1 MNICSYTFEEYIE
14 RIKSLHGFAAPG
26 VAIGGFMVDLAYQH
40 LAEGGLFDVVCE
52 TPKCLPDA
60 IQILTPCTV
69 GNGWLTVVN
78 VGRYAMTIYDKS
90 NGEGVRV
97 FIDTAK
103 IEAWPEIKNWLFK
116 LKPKKEQDLEL
127 LMKQIEAA
135 GTGLCGIQH
144 VKVALRLLEKKH
156 RGDIVQCPRCNEAYP
171 GDDGEICLGC
181 QGEYPYIV
189 SGTPDVRGASHAGEE
204 SPC

>member
-127 LMKQIEAA
+127 LMKQIKEA
-135 GTGLCGIQH
+135 GTRICGIQH
-144 VKVALRLLEKKH
+144 VTVALRLLEKKH
-156 RGDIVQCPRCNEAYP
+156 RGDIALCPRCNEAYP
-171 GDDGEICLGC
+171 GADGEICLGC
-181 QGEYPYIV
+181 QGEFPYII
-189 SGTPDVRGASHAGEE
+189 SETLDVHKTSHAGEE